1 MQTRVSRVFSP
12 NSNSS
17 FKVLKLEFTFE
28 QDNEF
33 DFTENE
39 INNIKKLCD
48 ALRPIEYAV
57 KMLCKESANLISA
70 ENALTFVNDEL
81 AKLDTPIAN
90 ALKERFEESF
100 KGEIMY

>member
-1 MQTRVSRVFSP
+1 MS
-12 NSNSS
+12 
-17 FKVLKLEFTFE
+17 
-28 QDNEF
+28 

-39 INNIKKLCD
+39 INNIKELCD

-70 ENALTFVNDEL
+70 ENAITFVNDEL

-90 ALKERFEESF
+90 ALWRGLKKESF
-100 KGEIMY
+100 KQEIMY